1 MKLTSMDIN
10 NKEFK
15 RSLRGYSADEVD
27 EFLDKISEDYEL
39 LYRENSTLK
48 EKLTLMNERVE
59 HYSKIE
65 STIQNTLLLAQ
76 NAAEQAKLSAQKEA
90 DLIIKNANETYQ
102 RLLDKAH
109 NDVML
114 INEDYEKVKQEF
126 IRFRAKYK
134 SFMNAQMDTFAELE
148 RDFIKNYSIGKT
160 IEEEV
165 KEKEIE
171 ESTINLKEVSEESY
185 IDDDLSAIKSFFAKE
200 EQ

>member
-109 NDVML
+109 NDVMV

-134 SFMNAQMDTFAELE
+134 SFMNAQIDTFAELE
-148 RDFIKNYSIGKT
+148 KDFIKNYSIGKA

-171 ESTINLKEVSEESY
+171 EVAINLKEASEESF
-185 IDDDLSAIKSFFAKE
+185 IEDDLSAIKSFFAKE